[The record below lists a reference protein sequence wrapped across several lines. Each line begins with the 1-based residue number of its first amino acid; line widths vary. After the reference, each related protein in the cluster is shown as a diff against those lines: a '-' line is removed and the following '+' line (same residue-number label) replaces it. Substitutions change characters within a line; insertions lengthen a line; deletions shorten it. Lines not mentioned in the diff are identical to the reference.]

1 MPMNSAAPRRWRMRS
16 LLSWSR
22 PSPESTMKRMPCTV
36 VSAVISVLQGRAQ
49 VTETPSFT
57 RRAAAARLAGVMRL
71 MVPSSSSLP
80 QRPQLDRVRMYSRT
94 CASVGG
100 VATGALLELAGID
113 LHHRA
118 EELEGARLRALE
130 GVPPDDG
137 AEPAAVPDGAVL
149 VVERLLAFVGGAPRE
164 DDDTSLVEGG
174 LHDVADTLG
183 QGGDGHRRLLVGL
196 LGLPM
201 LDVLGRRLDL
211 DDVRSQLGADL
222 GRVGDHIDA
231 RLPRLADGRTPR
243 VRPDHGGKAVSLALR
258 DHLAALLVHGLGVG
272 GAGIDGEAGGHA
284 AQPERVL
291 HRARDGRERILLVIE
306 HVVVVHLEDKRDVA
320 GELRGARLE
329 EAQGRGVGVAARV
342 DGELEVI
349 GRIVARRIDGEAPRG
364 AVLEALVHGQDDEPP
379 RAGQTPMVHD
389 AGQIGAGTRIVPV
402 VPREDLLHAR
412 SHGSAPFRPNVI
424 DDRSLRRGS
433 RRRGCPRGST
443 RAGDSRSP

>member
-100 VATGALLELAGID
+100 VATGALLELAGVD

-118 EELEGARLRALE
+118 EELEGAWLRALE

-164 DDDTSLVEGG
+164 DDDTSPVEGG

-196 LGLPM
+196 PG
-201 LDVLGRRLDL
+201 
-211 DDVRSQLGADL
+211 
-222 GRVGDHIDA
+222 
-231 RLPRLADGRTPR
+231 LPRLADGRTPR
-243 VRPDHGGKAVSLALR
+243 VRPDHGGKAVGLALR

-284 AQPERVL
+284 AQPECVF
-291 HRARDGRERILLVIE
+291 HRARDGRERVLLVVE
-306 HVVVVHLEDKRDVA
+306 HVVVVHLEDERDVA

-389 AGQIGAGTRIVPV
+389 AGQIGASARIVTV
-402 VPREDLLHAR
+402 VPRENLLHAR

-424 DDRSLRRGS
+424 NDRSLRRGS
-433 RRRGCPRGST
+433 RRRGG
-443 RAGDSRSP
+443 